1 MAKITFFNI
10 LGPDLKPGM
19 DTEENRWNHY
29 NEFVF
34 IRQQW
39 SLLPQ
44 QPWSHYWYPLF
55 STQQQ
60 GMGQNQQ
67 SNLLLTKQIHIDYWE
82 HNIYLQQGVVLI
94 LALYYYIM
102 LMEKSQKYP
111 ISIIS
116 TPFTFIKSAYCRVI
130 KTFRLKAKIILK
142 RLCLSPFSKMLSFW
156 WCENHG

>member
-1 MAKITFFNI
+1 M
-10 LGPDLKPGM
+10 G
-19 DTEENRWNHY
+19 
-29 NEFVF
+29 
-34 IRQQW
+34 W

-44 QPWSHYWYPLF
+44 PWFHYWYPLF
-55 STQQQ
+55 STLQQ
-60 GMGQNQQ
+60 GMGQSQQ
-67 SNLLLTKQIHIDYWE
+67 SNLLLTKHIHIDYWE

-130 KTFRLKAKIILK
+130 KTFRLKAKIILTA
-142 RLCLSPFSKMLSFW
+142 LSFAIFQNVVILMMW
-156 WCENHG
+156 KSWMI